1 MTEKYLQSL
10 IDGLNQKIT
19 ILDKLTEYTE
29 EQQRIVGEVSIDW
42 DAFDTTI
49 DKKDELIQKLTVI
62 DEGFQSVY
70 NRVKDDVVANKDKY
84 KEYILILK
92 QQVQLVTEKSTSLMA
107 LEQRTKAKVSSGFG
121 TQRQQIRSN
130 KESSKVASS
139 YYNTMNRMN
148 YIDPQ
153 LMDWKK

>member
-62 DEGFQSVY
+62 DAGFQSVY
-70 NRVKDDVVANKDKY
+70 DRVKDDVVANKDKY

>member
-70 NRVKDDVVANKDKY
+70 DRVKDDVVANKDKY

-107 LEQRTKAKVSSGFG
+107 LEQRTKAKVSSGF
-121 TQRQQIRSN
+121 
-130 KESSKVASS
+130 K
-139 YYNTMNRMN
+139 
-148 YIDPQ
+148 
-153 LMDWKK
+153 

>member
-70 NRVKDDVVANKDKY
+70 DRVKDDVVANKDKY

>member
-19 ILDKLTEYTE
+19 ILDKLSEFTE
-29 EQQRIVGEVSIDW
+29 EQQRIVGEAAIDW
-42 DAFDTTI
+42 EAFDRTI
-49 DKKDELIQKLTVI
+49 DDKDELLQKLATI
-62 DEGFQSVY
+62 DEGFQAVY
-70 NRVKDDVVANKDKY
+70 DRIKGEVSANKDKY

-92 QQVQLVTEKSTSLMA
+92 QQIQLVTEKSTSLMA

>member
-19 ILDKLTEYTE
+19 ILDKLTEFTE

-42 DAFDTTI
+42 DAFDKTI
-49 DKKDELIQKLTVI
+49 DDKDELIQKLNVI
-62 DEGFQSVY
+62 DEGFQTVY
-70 NRVKDDVVANKDKY
+70 DRVKEDVVSNKDKY

-121 TQRQQIRSN
+121 TQRQQIRTN

>member
-19 ILDKLTEYTE
+19 ILDELTEFTE
-29 EQQRIVGEVSIDW
+29 KQQRIVGETSIDW
-42 DAFDTTI
+42 DAFDKTI
-49 DKKDELIQKLTVI
+49 DEKDVLIQKLAVI

-70 NRVKDDVVANKDKY
+70 NRVKDEVVANKDKY

-121 TQRQQIRSN
+121 TQRQQIRTN